1 MASKK
6 QILVVDDNNHVREI
20 LRLFLERHGYRI
32 SEAPNGY
39 EAVEVCRSNK
49 FDLVIADIY
58 MPGMDGIKFIEALH
72 KFSPET
78 KVVAISGGEPCH
90 FFTSSTQLNAALYK
104 GAFQHN
110 EQAFAK
116 NHSQGLVFKKKAHK
130 SHHNKRLPVGK
141 LLRRFTAGGD
151 G

>member
-6 QILVVDDNNHVREI
+6 QILIVDDDYHVREV
-20 LRLFLERHGYRI
+20 LKLFLERHGYKI

-39 EAVEVCRSNK
+39 EAIESCRSNK

-78 KVVAISGGEPCH
+78 KVVAISGGESCH

-104 GAFQHN
+104 GALLTLTKPIK
-110 EQAFAK
+110 E
-116 NHSQGLVFKKKAHK
+116 GELVGVVKKFIGESTQPGPDTDA
-130 SHHNKRLPVGK
+130 
-141 LLRRFTAGGD
+141 
-151 G
+151 